1 MSDKSTSEASTET
14 TAATPVEKKKT
25 PLELV
30 KERQAAMGKNRNS
43 KGAKPGAGGD
53 KAGGVAEAPTSK
65 PMRSSASKQG
75 G

>member
-1 MSDKSTSEASTET
+1 MSDSNPEIPAE
-14 TAATPVEKKKT
+14 TPVEKKKT

-30 KERQAAMGKNRNS
+30 QERKAAMNQNRGI
-43 KGAKPGAGGD
+43 KGAKSGSE
-53 KAGGVAEAPTSK
+53 KAGGVAEAPSSK

>member
-1 MSDKSTSEASTET
+1 MSDTPSNDK
-14 TAATPVEKKKT
+14 PVEKKKS

-30 KERQAAMGKNRNS
+30 KERQNALRQNRGS
-43 KGAKPGAGGD
+43 KTNPSAAGGD
-53 KAGGVAEAPTSK
+53 KASAPGDAPVAK

>member
-1 MSDKSTSEASTET
+1 MSDNSTSET
-14 TAATPVEKKKT
+14 TSETPVEKKKT

-30 KERQAAMGKNRNS
+30 KERQAALGKNRNS
-43 KGAKPGAGGD
+43 KSAKPGSAAD

>member
-1 MSDKSTSEASTET
+1 MSDNSTPET
-14 TAATPVEKKKT
+14 LETAAPERKKT

-30 KERQAAMGKNRNS
+30 KERKAAMNQNRGI
-43 KGAKPGAGGD
+43 KGAKSGSES
-53 KAGGVAEAPTSK
+53 KVGGVAEAPSAK

>member
-1 MSDKSTSEASTET
+1 MSENTPEASTE
-14 TAATPVEKKKT
+14 APIEKKKS

-30 KERQAAMGKNRNS
+30 KERKAAMNQNRGIKAS
-43 KGAKPGAGGD
+43 KSGGGGE
-53 KAGGVAEAPTSK
+53 KAGIAEAPSSK

>member
-1 MSDKSTSEASTET
+1 MSDNSPET
-14 TAATPVEKKKT
+14 TTEIAAETPVEKKKT

-30 KERQAAMGKNRNS
+30 QERKAAMNQNRGI
-43 KGAKPGAGGD
+43 KGAKSGASD
-53 KAGGVAEAPTSK
+53 KTGGVAEAPSSK

>member
-1 MSDKSTSEASTET
+1 MSENTSE
-14 TAATPVEKKKT
+14 TPVETPIEKKKT

-30 KERQAAMGKNRNS
+30 QERKAAMNQNRGIKAS
-43 KGAKPGAGGD
+43 KGGGGGE
-53 KAGGVAEAPTSK
+53 KGGVAEAPSSK

>member
-1 MSDKSTSEASTET
+1 MSDNSTPETTET
-14 TAATPVEKKKT
+14 PAPKKKT

-30 KERQAAMGKNRNS
+30 KERKAAMNQNRGI
-43 KGAKPGAGGD
+43 KGAKSGASD

>member
-1 MSDKSTSEASTET
+1 MSDNSSPETQAEA
-14 TAATPVEKKKT
+14 PVEKKKT

-30 KERQAAMGKNRNS
+30 KERKAAMNQNRGI
-43 KGAKPGAGGD
+43 KGAKSGASD
-53 KAGGVAEAPTSK
+53 KVGGVAEAPSSK

>member
-1 MSDKSTSEASTET
+1 MSDNSTPEIPAEK
-14 TAATPVEKKKT
+14 PVEKKKT

-30 KERQAAMGKNRNS
+30 KERQAALGKNRNS
-43 KGAKPGAGGD
+43 KGAKSGAGGD

>member
-1 MSDKSTSEASTET
+1 MSDNSNSEISAE
-14 TAATPVEKKKT
+14 TPVERKKT

-30 KERQAAMGKNRNS
+30 KERQNAQRQNR
-43 KGAKPGAGGD
+43 GAKGSSGGSEG
-53 KAGGVAEAPTSK
+53 KAGGVAEAPSSK

>member
-1 MSDKSTSEASTET
+1 MSDNSNSEIPAE
-14 TAATPVEKKKT
+14 TPVERKKT

-30 KERQAAMGKNRNS
+30 KERKAAMNQNRGIQGGKS
-43 KGAKPGAGGD
+43 GGEG
-53 KAGGVAEAPTSK
+53 KAGGVSEAPSSK

>member
-1 MSDKSTSEASTET
+1 MSDNSPSETQAETSLE
-14 TAATPVEKKKT
+14 TPVEKKKT

-30 KERQAAMGKNRNS
+30 KERQAMMGKNRNAKAT
-43 KGAKPGAGGD
+43 KGGAGGD